1 MTLPNMKEVEIPL
14 LKAIESMGG
23 EAKPNELY
31 SKVTACFP
39 QITSA
44 NLEETISR
52 GINKW
57 INRIQWARQS
67 LVLKG
72 ELERYPRG
80 LWRITEK
87 GRERLK
93 SEGIQPIEGAKVPP
107 KSSLRTI
114 REQAPEPLKPRRHDE
129 LKRKLVDIGKKL
141 GYHTTTEESLSQ
153 YRPDVLWKRS
163 SYKRDPCHVIEICG
177 GGSLPKDFDSL
188 NWARENLGARGILV
202 TVDEADYNKAVQRFG
217 NQSDIVVTKAET
229 VDRLHELIN
238 VNLGLLKS
246 IFDERIK

>member
-1 MTLPNMKEVEIPL
+1 MTLPKMKEVEIPL
-14 LKAIESMGG
+14 LHAIESMGG
-23 EAKPNELY
+23 EGKPQELY
-31 SKVTACFP
+31 PKVTAYFP
-39 QITSA
+39 QITTA
-44 NLEETISR
+44 DLGETIS
-52 GINKW
+52 GGVNKW
-57 INRIQWARQS
+57 TNKIQWARQS

-80 LWRITEK
+80 LWRITDK
-87 GRERLK
+87 GKFRLK
-93 SEGIQPIEGAKVPP
+93 REGRILKGDVKAIKEKVAK
-107 KSSLRTI
+107 
-114 REQAPEPLKPRRHDE
+114 PLLSRHEE
-129 LKRKLVDIGKKL
+129 LKQKMVNIGMRL
-141 GYHTTTEESLSQ
+141 GYHTTYEERLSQ
-153 YRPDVLWKRS
+153 YQPDVLWKRS
-163 SYKRDPCHVIEICG
+163 PYKRDPCHVIEICG

-238 VNLGLLKS
+238 VNLELLKS